1 MIAINTTATRV
12 IDSYLDPDLAFIL
25 EEPDIGAI
33 DARDLLLH
41 VLAATIEA
49 PEWPGVLAQLP
60 SEVFY
65 RTRVWLPL
73 PHAAMTRLLA

>member
-1 MIAINTTATRV
+1 M

-25 EEPDIGAI
+25 EGPDV

-49 PEWPGVLAQLP
+49 PEWPGILAQLP
-60 SEVFY
+60 PTAFHRCAFGFRY
-65 RTRVWLPL
+65 RIR
-73 PHAAMTRLLA
+73 A